1 VGVKLDEV
9 LPWGRSYDEYVRMFA
24 LSAPDLQKT
33 ILDVAGG
40 PAAFNAEA
48 TKLKWRVTSADPIY
62 AFNSASI
69 QARIDATA
77 TRIMDGVRAK
87 PDDYNWDAY
96 IPDPDGLYKLRTA
109 SMAIFLNDYLA
120 GVEAGRYVNAQLPN
134 LPFLTNSYTL
144 ALCSHFLFLYSN
156 VLSLEFHLA
165 SILEMLRV
173 ATEIRIFPLVDLD
186 NQVSAHLQPVIDQLE
201 TAGNSCHIQKVNYAF
216 HKKSDQMLVIKKPV

>member
-9 LPWGRSYDEYVRMFA
+9 LPWGRAYSEYVRMFG
-24 LSAPDLQKT
+24 LSALDLQEV

-48 TKLKWRVTSADPIY
+48 AKLQMQVTSADPIY
-62 AFNSASI
+62 AFSSASI

-87 PDDYNWDAY
+87 PDDYNWNAY
-96 IPDPDGLYKLRTA
+96 IPDPDSLYKLRTA
-109 SMAIFLNDYLA
+109 SMSIFLDDYPA
-120 GVEAGRYVNAQLPN
+120 GLEAGRYVNAQLPN
-134 LPFLTNSYTL
+134 LPFLANSYTL

-186 NQVSAHLQPVIDQLE
+186 NQISAHLQPVIDQLE
-201 TAGNSCHIQKVNYAF
+201 AAGNSCHIQKVDYAF
-216 HKKSDQMLVIKKPV
+216 HKKADQMLVVKRPA